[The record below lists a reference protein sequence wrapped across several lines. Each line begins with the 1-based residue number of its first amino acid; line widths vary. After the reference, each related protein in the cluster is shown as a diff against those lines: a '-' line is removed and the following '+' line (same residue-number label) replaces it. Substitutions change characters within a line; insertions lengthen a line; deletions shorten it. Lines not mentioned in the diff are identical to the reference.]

1 MIKGSIQEE
10 DITLINIHAPNT
22 ETSKY
27 IKQIITDI
35 KGEIDNNTII
45 LGDFNIPFTSMDRSS
60 IQKINKATVL
70 LNDTIDWLDLIDIY
84 STFHLQTKEYK
95 LFSSAHGTFSRIDHM
110 LGQKASLNK
119 FKRIEI
125 TRSIFSNQNG
135 IKLEINKR
143 KKNQRRT
150 NTWKQNNMLLKNQWS
165 MKKPKRKS
173 GIS

>member
-10 DITLINIHAPNT
+10 DITLINIHAHNT

-27 IKQIITDI
+27 IKQIITDM

-45 LGDFNIPFTSMDRSS
+45 IGDFNIPFTSMDRSS

-125 TRSIFSNQNG
+125 ISSIF
-135 IKLEINKR
+135 L
-143 KKNQRRT
+143 
-150 NTWKQNNMLLKNQWS
+150 NTMV
-165 MKKPKRKS
+165 
-173 GIS
+173 